1 MLHIKNIEKYYGS
14 KNNVT
19 KALERISFD
28 VEDGIIRN
36 LEFLGGCNGN
46 AKGISAL
53 VEGQRVEDV
62 ISKLSGITCGYKT
75 TSCPDQLSKA
85 LKALEQA

>member
-1 MLHIKNIEKYYGS
+1 MRYEYTTQGVCS
-14 KNNVT
+14 
-19 KALERISFD
+19 RSISFD
-28 VEDGIIRN
+28 VEDGIIKN

-62 ISKLSGITCGYKT
+62 IPKLKGITCGYKT
-75 TSCPDQLSKA
+75 TSCPDQLSR
-85 LKALEQA
+85 ALEALEPR

>member
-1 MLHIKNIEKYYGS
+1 MRYEYTTQGGCS
-14 KNNVT
+14 
-19 KALERISFD
+19 RSISFD
-28 VEDGIIRN
+28 VEDCIIRN